1 MLKSY
6 PGAYV
11 LTIRVLLYLVLLTS
25 GSFFGSSSGEY
36 DPSTRFLNSS
46 RSVIT
51 DTPSVQYTPLIVL
64 LSSILKLNF
73 GTFSNGH
80 SVSAL
85 VSMSTLSYV
94 PPIYVPVASYNA
106 LYSFCACNV
115 VYSVTVAAPVSLAI

>member
-11 LTIRVLLYLVLLTS
+11 LTIRVLLYFVLLIS

-36 DPSTRFLNSS
+36 DPSTSFLNSS

-51 DTPSVQYTPLIVL
+51 DTPSVQYAPLIVL
-64 LSSILKLNF
+64 LSSILRLNF

-80 SVSAL
+80 SVL
-85 VSMSTLSYV
+85 LPVSMSTLSYV

-106 LYSFCACNV
+106 LYSFCVCDV
-115 VYSVTVAAPVSLAI
+115 VYSVTAPVSLAI